1 MENKSLL
8 TSLKDSFKKSFRK
21 RIKKAETIDAV
32 LCLLQSKLDKLKL
45 KKAEVTDAKQLKRID
60 TQIAILELQLQKA
73 KEQSKKQQKLVEAR
87 VDEQ

>member
-8 TSLKDSFKKSFRK
+8 TSLKDSFKKGFRK

-32 LCLLQSKLDKLKL
+32 LLLLQSKLGKLKL
-45 KKAEVTDAKQLKRID
+45 KRAEVTDAKQLKRID

-73 KEQSKKQQKLVEAR
+73 KEQSKKQQILVEAR